1 MTNSSKQKK
10 DFIPLLILAAMFFIF
25 GFISWV
31 NSILIPYFRISCELT
46 HFESYFVA
54 FAFYIAYFVMAIPS
68 GLLLEKVGFKKGIMF
83 GFMLTS
89 LGAFLFVPAAYS
101 RTFEIFLIGLFSIGT
116 GLAILQT
123 AANPY
128 VTIIGPIESAA
139 RRISFMGI
147 CNKFAGIISP
157 LIFAALILK
166 DNDSQVF
173 ALIESGGLDVS
184 EKNALL
190 NELIRRVVFPYS
202 ILGILLLIVGIAIR
216 YSVLPEINTDE
227 KNASDEQG
235 DEQSGKK
242 SIFDFPYLILGALA
256 IFFHVG
262 TQVIAIDTI
271 INYADSMGLNLLE
284 AKVFPSYTLACTM
297 LGYLLGIL
305 LIPKYISQTKALV
318 LCTILG
324 LIISLGIVLAD
335 FNVTIFGH
343 TANISIFLLCALGFP
358 NALIYAGIWPLSIHG
373 LGKFTKTGSSLLIMG
388 LCGNA
393 ILPLVYGYFAD
404 LYNLRLGY
412 WILTPCFVYLIF
424 FALKGHKINSWR
436 RKNIPAIQDVQ
447 WKD

>member
-1 MTNSSKQKK
+1 MPNSCKQKQY
-10 DFIPLLILAAMFFIF
+10 FISLTILAGMFFIF
-25 GFISWV
+25 GFVSWV
-31 NSILIPYFRISCELT
+31 NSILIPYFRIACELT

-68 GLLLEKVGFKKGIMF
+68 GILLKKVGFKRGIMY
-83 GFMLTS
+83 GFMLTA
-89 LGAFLFVPAAYS
+89 LGAFLFVPAALV
-101 RTFEIFLIGLFSIGT
+101 RQFEIFLIGLFSIGT

-139 RRISFMGI
+139 RRISIMGI

-166 DNDSQVF
+166 ADDSELF
-173 ALIESGGLDVS
+173 SLIESGTLDAITKS
-184 EKNALL
+184 AMLD
-190 NELIRRVVFPYS
+190 ELIQRVIVPYA
-202 ILGILLLIVGIAIR
+202 ILGGLLVLAGIGIR
-216 YSVLPEINTDE
+216 YSILPEINTDE
-227 KNASDEQG
+227 QNATDEKENG
-235 DEQSGKK
+235 HNSKK

-271 INYADSMGLNLLE
+271 INYANSMGIDLLE

-297 LGYLLGIL
+297 IGYVLGIL
-305 LIPKYISQTKALV
+305 IIPKYVSQTKALII
-318 LCTILG
+318 CTILG
-324 LIISLGIVLAD
+324 LLLSFGVVFAD
-335 FNVTIFGH
+335 FNVTLFGH
-343 TANISIFLLCALGFP
+343 QANISIFLLCALGFT

-393 ILPLVYGYFAD
+393 ILPLIYGYFAEVYD
-404 LYNLRLGY
+404 LRIGY
-412 WILTPCFVYLIF
+412 WILIPCFLYLIF
-424 FALKGHKINSWR
+424 FATKGHKINSWKR
-436 RKNIPAIQDVQ
+436 NY
-447 WKD
+447 

>member
-1 MTNSSKQKK
+1 MPNSCKQKQY
-10 DFIPLLILAAMFFIF
+10 FISLTILAGMFFIF
-25 GFISWV
+25 GFVSWV
-31 NSILIPYFRISCELT
+31 NSILIPYFRIACELT

-68 GLLLEKVGFKKGIMF
+68 GILLKKVGFKRGIMY
-83 GFMLTS
+83 GFMLTA
-89 LGAFLFVPAAYS
+89 LGAFLFVPAALV
-101 RTFEIFLIGLFSIGT
+101 RQFEIFLIGLFSIGT

-139 RRISFMGI
+139 RRISIMGI

-166 DNDSQVF
+166 ADDSELF
-173 ALIESGGLDVS
+173 SLIESGTLDAITKS
-184 EKNALL
+184 AMLD
-190 NELIRRVVFPYS
+190 ELIQRVIVPYA
-202 ILGILLLIVGIAIR
+202 ILGGLLVLDGIGIR
-216 YSVLPEINTDE
+216 YSILPEINTDE
-227 KNASDEQG
+227 QNATDEKENG
-235 DEQSGKK
+235 HNSKK

-271 INYADSMGLNLLE
+271 INYANSMGIDLLE

-297 LGYLLGIL
+297 IGYVLGIL
-305 LIPKYISQTKALV
+305 IIPKYVSQTKALII
-318 LCTILG
+318 CTILG
-324 LIISLGIVLAD
+324 LLLSFGVVFAD
-335 FNVTIFGH
+335 FNVTLFGH
-343 TANISIFLLCALGFP
+343 QANISIFLLCALGFP

-393 ILPLVYGYFAD
+393 ILPLIYGYFAEVYD
-404 LYNLRLGY
+404 LRIGY
-412 WILTPCFVYLIF
+412 WILIPCFLYLIF
-424 FALKGHKINSWR
+424 FATKGHKINSWKR
-436 RKNIPAIQDVQ
+436 NY
-447 WKD
+447 

>member
-1 MTNSSKQKK
+1 MPNSCKQKQYL
-10 DFIPLLILAAMFFIF
+10 ISLTILAGMFFIF
-25 GFISWV
+25 GFVSWV
-31 NSILIPYFRISCELT
+31 NSILIPYFRIACELT

-68 GLLLEKVGFKKGIMF
+68 GILLKKVGFKRGIMY
-83 GFMLTS
+83 GFMLTA
-89 LGAFLFVPAAYS
+89 LGAFLFVPAALV
-101 RTFEIFLIGLFSIGT
+101 RQFEIFLIGLFSIGT

-139 RRISFMGI
+139 RRISIMGI

-166 DNDSQVF
+166 ADDSELF
-173 ALIESGGLDVS
+173 SLIESGTLDAITKS
-184 EKNALL
+184 AMLD
-190 NELIRRVVFPYS
+190 ELIQRVIVPYA
-202 ILGILLLIVGIAIR
+202 ILGVLLVLAGIGIR
-216 YSVLPEINTDE
+216 YSILPEINTDE
-227 KNASDEQG
+227 QNATDEKENG
-235 DEQSGKK
+235 HNSKK

-271 INYADSMGLNLLE
+271 ISYANSMEIDLLE

-297 LGYLLGIL
+297 IGYILGIII
-305 LIPKYISQTKALV
+305 IPKYVSQTNALIT
-318 LCTILG
+318 CTIVG
-324 LIISLGIVLAD
+324 LLLSFGVVFAD
-335 FNVTIFGH
+335 FNVTLFGH
-343 TANISIFLLCALGFP
+343 QANISIFLLCALGFP

-393 ILPLVYGYFAD
+393 ILPLIYGYFAEV
-404 LYNLRLGY
+404 YNLRIGY
-412 WILTPCFVYLIF
+412 WILIPCFLYLIF
-424 FALKGHKINSWR
+424 FATKGHKINSWKR
-436 RKNIPAIQDVQ
+436 NY
-447 WKD
+447 

>member
-1 MTNSSKQKK
+1 MPNSCKQKQY
-10 DFIPLLILAAMFFIF
+10 FISLTILAGMFFIF
-25 GFISWV
+25 GFVSWV
-31 NSILIPYFRISCELT
+31 NSILIPYFRIACELT

-68 GLLLEKVGFKKGIMF
+68 GILLKKVGFKRGIMY
-83 GFMLTS
+83 GFMLTA
-89 LGAFLFVPAAYS
+89 LGAFLFVPAALV
-101 RTFEIFLIGLFSIGT
+101 RQFEIFLIGLFSIGT

-139 RRISFMGI
+139 RRISIMGI

-166 DNDSQVF
+166 ADDSELF
-173 ALIESGGLDVS
+173 SLIESGTLDAITKS
-184 EKNALL
+184 AMLD
-190 NELIRRVVFPYS
+190 ELIQRVIVPYA
-202 ILGILLLIVGIAIR
+202 ILGGLLVLAGIGIR
-216 YSVLPEINTDE
+216 YSILPEINTDE
-227 KNASDEQG
+227 QNATDEKENG
-235 DEQSGKK
+235 HNSKK

-271 INYADSMGLNLLE
+271 INYANSMGIDLLE

-297 LGYLLGIL
+297 IGYILGIL
-305 LIPKYISQTKALV
+305 IIPKYVSQTKALII
-318 LCTILG
+318 CTVLG
-324 LIISLGIVLAD
+324 LLLSFGVVFAN
-335 FNVTIFGH
+335 FNVTLFGH
-343 TANISIFLLCALGFP
+343 QANISIFLLCALGFP

-393 ILPLVYGYFAD
+393 ILPLIYGYFAEVYD
-404 LYNLRLGY
+404 LRIGY
-412 WILTPCFVYLIF
+412 WILIPCFLYLIF
-424 FALKGHKINSWR
+424 FATKGHKINSWKR
-436 RKNIPAIQDVQ
+436 NY
-447 WKD
+447 

>member
-1 MTNSSKQKK
+1 MPNSCKQKQY
-10 DFIPLLILAAMFFIF
+10 FISLTILAGMFFIF
-25 GFISWV
+25 GFVSWV
-31 NSILIPYFRISCELT
+31 NSILIPYFRIACELT

-68 GLLLEKVGFKKGIMF
+68 GILLKKVGFKRGIMY
-83 GFMLTS
+83 GFMLTA
-89 LGAFLFVPAAYS
+89 LGAFLFVPAALV
-101 RTFEIFLIGLFSIGT
+101 RQFEIFLIGLFSIGT

-139 RRISFMGI
+139 RRISIMGI

-166 DNDSQVF
+166 ADDSELF
-173 ALIESGGLDVS
+173 SLIESGTLDAITKS
-184 EKNALL
+184 AMLD
-190 NELIRRVVFPYS
+190 ELIQRVIVPYA
-202 ILGILLLIVGIAIR
+202 ILGGLLVLAGIGIR
-216 YSVLPEINTDE
+216 YSILPEINTDE
-227 KNASDEQG
+227 QNATDEKENG
-235 DEQSGKK
+235 HNSKK

-271 INYADSMGLNLLE
+271 INYANSMGIDLLE

-297 LGYLLGIL
+297 IGYVLGIL
-305 LIPKYISQTKALV
+305 IIPKYVSQTKALII
-318 LCTILG
+318 CTILG
-324 LIISLGIVLAD
+324 LLLSFRVVFAD
-335 FNVTIFGH
+335 FNVTLFGH
-343 TANISIFLLCALGFP
+343 QANISIFLLCALGFP

-393 ILPLVYGYFAD
+393 ILPLIYGYFAEVYD
-404 LYNLRLGY
+404 LRIGY
-412 WILTPCFVYLIF
+412 WILIPCFLYLIF
-424 FALKGHKINSWR
+424 FATKGHKINSWKR
-436 RKNIPAIQDVQ
+436 NY
-447 WKD
+447 

>member
-1 MTNSSKQKK
+1 MPNSCKQKQY
-10 DFIPLLILAAMFFIF
+10 FISLTVLAGMFFIF
-25 GFISWV
+25 GFVSWV
-31 NSILIPYFRISCELT
+31 NSILIPYFRIACELT

-68 GLLLEKVGFKKGIMF
+68 GILLKKVGFKRGIMY
-83 GFMLTS
+83 GFMLTA
-89 LGAFLFVPAAYS
+89 LGAFLFVPAALV
-101 RTFEIFLIGLFSIGT
+101 RQFEIFLIGLFSIGT

-139 RRISFMGI
+139 RRISIMGI

-166 DNDSQVF
+166 ADDSELF
-173 ALIESGGLDVS
+173 SLIESGTLDAITKS
-184 EKNALL
+184 AMLD
-190 NELIRRVVFPYS
+190 ELIQRVIVPYA
-202 ILGILLLIVGIAIR
+202 ILGGLLVLAGIGIR
-216 YSVLPEINTDE
+216 YSILPEINTDE
-227 KNASDEQG
+227 QNATDEKENG
-235 DEQSGKK
+235 HNSKK

-271 INYADSMGLNLLE
+271 INYANSMGIDLLE

-297 LGYLLGIL
+297 IGYVLGIL
-305 LIPKYISQTKALV
+305 IIPKYVSQTKALII
-318 LCTILG
+318 CTILG
-324 LIISLGIVLAD
+324 LLLSFGVVFAD
-335 FNVTIFGH
+335 FNVTLFGH
-343 TANISIFLLCALGFP
+343 QANISIFLLCALGFP

-393 ILPLVYGYFAD
+393 ILPLIYGYFAEVYD
-404 LYNLRLGY
+404 LRIGY
-412 WILTPCFVYLIF
+412 WILIPCYLYLIF
-424 FALKGHKINSWR
+424 FATKGHKINSWKR
-436 RKNIPAIQDVQ
+436 NY
-447 WKD
+447 

>member
-1 MTNSSKQKK
+1 MPNSCKQKQY
-10 DFIPLLILAAMFFIF
+10 FISLTILAGMFFIF
-25 GFISWV
+25 GFVSWV
-31 NSILIPYFRISCELT
+31 NSILIPYFRIACELT

-68 GLLLEKVGFKKGIMF
+68 GILLKKVGFKRGIMY
-83 GFMLTS
+83 GFMLTA
-89 LGAFLFVPAAYS
+89 LGAFLFVPAAFV
-101 RTFEIFLIGLFSIGT
+101 RQIEIFLIGLFSIGT

-139 RRISFMGI
+139 RRISIMGI

-166 DNDSQVF
+166 ADDSELF
-173 ALIESGGLDVS
+173 SLIESGTLDAITKS
-184 EKNALL
+184 AMLD
-190 NELIRRVVFPYS
+190 ELIQRVIVPYA
-202 ILGILLLIVGIAIR
+202 ILGGLLVLAGIGIR
-216 YSVLPEINTDE
+216 YSILPEINTDE
-227 KNASDEQG
+227 QNATDEKENG
-235 DEQSGKK
+235 HNSKK

-271 INYADSMGLNLLE
+271 INYANSMGIDLLE

-297 LGYLLGIL
+297 IGYVLGIL
-305 LIPKYISQTKALV
+305 IIPKYVSQTKALII
-318 LCTILG
+318 CTILG
-324 LIISLGIVLAD
+324 LLLSFGVVFAD
-335 FNVTIFGH
+335 FNVTLFGH
-343 TANISIFLLCALGFP
+343 QANISIFLLCALGFP

-393 ILPLVYGYFAD
+393 ILPLIYGYFAEVYD
-404 LYNLRLGY
+404 LRIGY
-412 WILTPCFVYLIF
+412 WILIPCYLYLIF
-424 FALKGHKINSWR
+424 FATKGHKINSWKR
-436 RKNIPAIQDVQ
+436 NY
-447 WKD
+447 